1 LRQFD
6 LIPNPSE
13 RSRGYA
19 PYFVVLQSH
28 HLENLDT
35 VVVAPVVRDAE
46 RKMTSLDF
54 EIEFRSELL
63 VVALGEIFALER
75 NLARSSAGSIAVH
88 EDALRR
94 GLERLFG
101 GF

>member
-1 LRQFD
+1 
-6 LIPNPSE
+6 
-13 RSRGYA
+13 
-19 PYFVVLQSH
+19 VVLQSH

-35 VVVAPVVRDAE
+35 VIVAPVIGDAA
-46 RKMTSLDF
+46 RQITSLDF
-54 EIEFRSELL
+54 EIEFRSEAL

-75 NLARSSAGSIAVH
+75 SLARLSVGSVAEH

>member
-13 RSRGYA
+13 QSEAYA

-35 VVVAPVVRDAE
+35 VVVAPVIRDAA
-46 RKMTSLDF
+46 RRISSLDF
-54 EIEFRSELL
+54 GIEFRSEGL

-75 NLARSSAGSIAVH
+75 SLARSSVGSIANH
-88 EDALRR
+88 EDELRR

>member
-13 RSRGYA
+13 RSRAYA

-35 VVVAPVVRDAE
+35 VVVAPAIRDAE
-46 RKMTSLDF
+46 RKITSLDF
-54 EIEFRSELL
+54 EIEFHGEAL
-63 VVALGEIFALER
+63 VVAIGEIFALER
-75 NLARSSAGSIAVH
+75 SLARSSIGSIAQH
-88 EDALRR
+88 EDAVRR
-94 GLERLFG
+94 GLERLLG

>member
-1 LRQFD
+1 MRQFD

-13 RSRGYA
+13 RSRAYA

-28 HLENLDT
+28 HLEVLDS
-35 VVVAPVVRDAE
+35 VVVEPVLRDAA
-46 RKMTSLDF
+46 RQMTSLDIA
-54 EIEFRSELL
+54 IEVRGETM

-75 NLARSSAGSIAVH
+75 NLVRSSTGSISEH
-88 EDALRR
+88 EDAMRR
-94 GLERLFG
+94 GLERLLG